1 MLENIRISFQSIFAH
16 KLRSTLTM
24 LGVII
29 GIAAIIAI
37 VSMIEGQSEA
47 LKSNLVGM
55 GNNTINVV
63 YEDMSMMGEGYYNT
77 SSYLSAPPVKADT
90 IEQIRS
96 FEIISGISLYHESW
110 NAPAYHLANLSYPQS
125 YGVDSAYFELF
136 PVTMIE
142 GRLLSQEELVGVS
155 QVVMINEDVQ
165 SELFPDTSP
174 IGQFIEVKG
183 IPFRVVGT
191 FTDKQE
197 GSFFYG
203 DWSEPKMYFPIGVW
217 PLIEGFD
224 APTQI
229 AVQASSSEHIQE
241 AGMVAA
247 DLLNSDLSPFEM
259 ESAMYN
265 VMDLQAIAEEIAA
278 YNMTFALLLGG
289 IASISLLV
297 GGIGVMNIMLVS
309 VTERTREIGIKK
321 ALGAKRHIILM
332 QFLTEAIVLTSMGG
346 VLGIA
351 GGIGIAKVISVV
363 IGMPFMISIPAIIGS
378 LVFSMI
384 VGIVFGILPSL
395 KASNLQPV
403 DALRYE

>member
-1 MLENIRISFQSIFAH
+1 
-16 KLRSTLTM
+16 M